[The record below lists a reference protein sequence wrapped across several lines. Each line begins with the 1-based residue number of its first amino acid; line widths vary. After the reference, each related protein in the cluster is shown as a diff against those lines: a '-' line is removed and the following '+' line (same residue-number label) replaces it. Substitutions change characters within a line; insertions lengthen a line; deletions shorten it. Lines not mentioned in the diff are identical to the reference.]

1 MLGGIFFNVVPH
13 TNLKHR
19 PINKMVKYFLYIS
32 LSLLVFNLSFAKDVN
47 IEEDFCQTR
56 LGSYQAVGSGK
67 ISTSVYKNSSCLPP
81 ADNLLYTECNFDDNE
96 TECSGDCSWFSSDYP
111 TTSLSPIMV
120 DNCDT
125 TYRDA
130 IAEWGGVGITL
141 SGTVGRVLG
150 ELGVTTGASTEEIED
165 NTIDALEITS
175 LVLGGG

>member
-1 MLGGIFFNVVPH
+1 MDSVDVHEIVDVLPDFSEYH
-13 TNLKHR
+13 MRLR
-19 PINKMVKYFLYIS
+19 
-32 LSLLVFNLSFAKDVN
+32 LLLRIV
-47 IEEDFCQTR
+47 
-56 LGSYQAVGSGK
+56 
-67 ISTSVYKNSSCLPP
+67 
-81 ADNLLYTECNFDDNE
+81 YTECNFDDNE
-96 TECSGDCSWFSSDYP
+96 TECSGDCSWFPSDYP

-130 IAEWGGVGITL
+130 IAEWGGVGTTI

-165 NTIDALEITS
+165 NTIDALQTTS